1 MRGGGD
7 RHVESRVEQTLD
19 ARGGTGLVA
28 PVFGRRVRGELHPPR
43 QAVIHAEVGEPPH
56 VEIPVGQRRDGFIEI
71 QEAGLVEADRGA
83 RTMTGRGDV
92 PAGRQKLVRGLHQIV
107 GGATQLF
114 RIGQHDDR
122 MVRQHAGDRLHVV
135 DEGGQQGFHAF
146 DRNRV
151 RDRFEHVLG
160 VGDPADQA
168 AGPFANRFGELHL
181 AAGRRPDA
189 FESIA
194 VGALVGGMELPDRVD
209 LVAEELD
216 AHRMGCGGR
225 EHVEQTAAD
234 GELAAVHHQVD
245 AGVRVL
251 HQPGRRLV
259 ERQLLA
265 DGEEQRLHIAQTGD
279 DRLDQRAH
287 GHHQNA
293 DRAEHRVAG
302 FGMTQPAED
311 GHTAGHGVGAWR
323 QAFVRQR
330 LPRLQLGDVVRI
342 AVIPGAQRVDGLL
355 GLTAGCDEIGDR
367 GTTGHGCGKRRTHAF
382 GGADDDRRIGG
393 AFRSIEVVRGQR
405 MEARVPV
412 KGLQQP
418 RQRSFDQ
425 LVHCRFRTRFAF
437 ARRADGLGMRLPR
450 RFGIVRRFRGTRRF
464 AVSDH

>member
-1 MRGGGD
+1 
-7 RHVESRVEQTLD
+7 
-19 ARGGTGLVA
+19 
-28 PVFGRRVRGELHPPR
+28 
-43 QAVIHAEVGEPPH
+43 
-56 VEIPVGQRRDGFIEI
+56 
-71 QEAGLVEADRGA
+71 
-83 RTMTGRGDV
+83 MTGRGDV

-245 AGVRVL
+245 ARVRVL

-265 DGEEQRLHIAQTGD
+265 DGEDQRLHIAQTGD

-311 GHTAGHGVGAWR
+311 GHTAGHGVGAR
-323 QAFVRQR
+323 
-330 LPRLQLGDVVRI
+330 
-342 AVIPGAQRVDGLL
+342 
-355 GLTAGCDEIGDR
+355 
-367 GTTGHGCGKRRTHAF
+367 
-382 GGADDDRRIGG
+382 
-393 AFRSIEVVRGQR
+393 
-405 MEARVPV
+405 
-412 KGLQQP
+412 
-418 RQRSFDQ
+418 
-425 LVHCRFRTRFAF
+425 
-437 ARRADGLGMRLPR
+437 
-450 RFGIVRRFRGTRRF
+450 
-464 AVSDH
+464 